1 LRDLHDHASS
11 RVLRAPGEET
21 LRRDIGTVIG
31 TRVDAIR
38 LHEAIARVSRWAQT
52 GQPAMVCFTNA
63 HSLVTARQ
71 EAALAQ
77 ALSDAQLCLPD
88 GAPVAWMLGRLRGR
102 TQPRVSGPDLMWAYL
117 EQAAGRGEP
126 IFLYGGS
133 PATLEA
139 LQDRL
144 REALPGLVI
153 AGALSPPFRA
163 LCPSEDADVVERINA
178 SGARTVWVGLGCP
191 KQEIWMREHLGRVR
205 PVMLGVGAAFDFHA
219 GIVERAPRWMRA
231 SGLEW
236 LHRLRQEPSRLWRRY
251 LYTNAA
257 FLHAAATQL
266 LSGRKARRS

>member
-1 LRDLHDHASS
+1 MKDLHDRSSS
-11 RVLRAPGEET
+11 RVLRAPGDEI
-21 LRRDIGTVIG
+21 LSGDIGTVIG

-38 LHEAIARVSRWAQT
+38 LDEAIARVTHWAQT

-63 HSLVTARQ
+63 HALVTARQ
-71 EAALAQ
+71 ETALAQ
-77 ALSDAQLCLPD
+77 ALSQARLCLPD
-88 GAPVAWMLGRLRGR
+88 GAPVAWVLGRLRGQ

-117 EQAAGRGEP
+117 EQAAERGEP

-133 PATLEA
+133 PSTLVA

-144 REALPGLVI
+144 REAFPGLVI

-163 LCPSEDADVVERINA
+163 LDPSEDADDVERINA

-191 KQEIWMREHLGRVR
+191 KQEIWMHAHLGRVR

-219 GIVERAPRWMRA
+219 GLVARAPGWMRA

-236 LHRLRQEPSRLWRRY
+236 LHRLLQEPSRLWRRY

-257 FLHAAATQL
+257 FLRAAAAQL
-266 LSGRKARRS
+266 LAGRRARGS